1 LSLVGSWR
9 DLLRRANTRGGALVQ
24 CFALSL
30 LIAGNAAAQVRYDNW
45 IYYQRN
51 TDDSTR
57 WQYRMR
63 FDVPFALDGGW
74 TFTQRAYLPLVY
86 YTDRTGP
93 ENPGGGWKA
102 GTGDWFFD
110 ETFTTPELAKN
121 TRGILGARFI
131 LPTGG
136 GAPFG
141 GGQYQV
147 APFAGMSFA
156 FPDSGLTI
164 TPLFRY
170 FMSVHATEEGAGR
183 VRKLD
188 FFPTVAKKV
197 AEGWT
202 VILWNENAI
211 TYNQVSRKWFVPIEA
226 QLVRR
231 ARKDLEFAFGAAYG
245 AVRDDPQFLT
255 QVFTRVTLYF

>member
-1 LSLVGSWR
+1 MLFV
-9 DLLRRANTRGGALVQ
+9 
-24 CFALSL
+24 
-30 LIAGNAAAQVRYDNW
+30 AGNAAAQVRFDNW
-45 IYYQRN
+45 LYYQRN

-57 WQYRMR
+57 WQYRPR
-63 FDVPFALDGGW
+63 FYVPFDLGSGW
-74 TFTQRAYLPLVY
+74 TFTQRGDLPIY
-86 YTDRTGP
+86 YTDRPGP
-93 ENPGGGWKA
+93 ENSGGGWKA
-102 GTGDWFFD
+102 AVGDVFFD
-110 ETFTTPELAKN
+110 ETFTTPILAKD
-121 TRGILGARFI
+121 TRGILGARFV

-136 GAPFG
+136 LAPFG
-141 GGQYQV
+141 SGQYQV

-156 FPDSGLTI
+156 FPDGGLTI

-170 FMSVHATEEGAGR
+170 FMSVHASEEGAGR

-188 FFPTVAKKV
+188 FFPTVARRL

-211 TYNQVSRKWFVPIEA
+211 TYNQVSEKWFVPVEA

-255 QVFTRVTLYF
+255 QVFARVSLYF

>member
-1 LSLVGSWR
+1 MRLSGSSSLALA
-9 DLLRRANTRGGALVQ
+9 LL
-24 CFALSL
+24 L
-30 LIAGNAAAQVRYDNW
+30 LAATSAIAQVRYDNW
-45 IYYQRN
+45 AYYQRN

-63 FDVPFALDGGW
+63 FDIPVALDGGW

-110 ETFTTPELAKN
+110 ETFTTPQVAEN
-121 TRGILGARFI
+121 TRGILGVRFI

-136 GAPFG
+136 L
-141 GGQYQV
+141 
-147 APFAGMSFA
+147 APFAGMSVV
-156 FPDSGLTI
+156 FPDSGLTV

-170 FMSVHATEEGAGR
+170 FMSVHATEAGAGK

-188 FFPTVAKKV
+188 FFPTVAKRL

-211 TYNQVSRKWFVPIEA
+211 TYNQVTEKWFVPVEA

-231 ARKDLEFAFGAAYG
+231 ASKDLEFAFGAAYG

-255 QVFTRVTLYF
+255 QVFGRVTLYF